1 VICPGVIGQIIAA
14 EQSWKASFFL
24 RESRADNTSKKDEE
38 ESNF

>member
-14 EQSWKASFFL
+14 EQKLEGKFFL